1 MDDQFYEGAAADADV
16 EADSPADVRVA
27 ASDLDGSTDDGGGWS
42 PPEPT
47 GVEQVDG
54 AIRELV
60 RLDQLPTS
68 EHVAVFDG
76 VHRSLQDSLADLDES

>member
-1 MDDQFYEGAAADADV
+1 MDDQFDEGGAADADA
-16 EADSPADVRVA
+16 EADAPSGVRVA
-27 ASDLDGSTDDGGGWS
+27 AADLDGPTDDGGGWS

-54 AIRELV
+54 AIRKLV

>member
-1 MDDQFYEGAAADADV
+1 MDDQFDEGGAADADV
-16 EADSPADVRVA
+16 EADAPADVRVA
-27 ASDLDGSTDDGGGWS
+27 PADLDGPTDDGGGWS